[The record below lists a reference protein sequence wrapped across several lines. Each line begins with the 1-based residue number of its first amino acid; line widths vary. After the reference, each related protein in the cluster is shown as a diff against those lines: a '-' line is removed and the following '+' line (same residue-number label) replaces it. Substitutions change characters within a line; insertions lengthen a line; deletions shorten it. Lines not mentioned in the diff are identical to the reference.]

1 MSLVQELSAQGSG
14 SSNDEVEEERR
25 RNDKIEEEVRMLRDT
40 LQGSS
45 NNVASAEPDGYGM
58 HDNSHS
64 VDDGSLRLTAAAAA
78 PQRPLRRS
86 LTRELQLQPRSQ
98 WVWCIQFQP
107 LCNVRGGVR
116 IAGPRWLCH
125 ATPWNGSFYLL
136 AAVVPS
142 QPEPVQQQLRPVQSG
157 PLHHVSSQPEPVQQQ
172 LRYFQSGPFRYKRRG
187 VCSISRR
194 SIGFGYEL
202 FHENSGPVVSASYMS
217 QCQSQ
222 GQGQSQS

>member
-45 NNVASAEPDGYGM
+45 NNVASAEPDGYGK

-142 QPEPVQQQLRPVQSG
+142 QPEPVQQQLR
-157 PLHHVSSQPEPVQQQ
+157 
-172 LRYFQSGPFRYKRRG
+172 YFQSGPFRYKRRG